1 MISFLRGRA
10 VNTGTDHVVIDVGG
24 IGYKVFV
31 PTTVIGK
38 AADPQQDITL
48 HTYLHV
54 REDAMQLFGFMA
66 ESDRGIFELLLQVSG
81 IGPKVALA
89 VLSATTVPSLVQ
101 AVINEQVNVL
111 TQIPGVGKKMAQRV
125 IVELKDKFAKIDVGG
140 DGESGMTE
148 FVPGPEDTAGD
159 ALQALAALGY
169 NPAEAKK
176 ALAKVVAGNKD
187 LALEETV
194 RLALKELGR

>member
-1 MISFLRGRA
+1 MISFLRGRI
-10 VNTGTDHVVIDVGG
+10 VSTGIDHVVIDLGG

-31 PTTVIGK
+31 PTTVISK
-38 AADPQQDITL
+38 AVDSQMEITL

-54 REDAMQLFGFMA
+54 REDAMQLFGFKA

-81 IGPKVALA
+81 IGPRLALA
-89 VLSATTVPSLVQ
+89 VLSAVTVPSLVQ

-125 IVELKDKFAKIDVGG
+125 IVELKDKFAKIDIG
-140 DGESGMTE
+140 DDSGITE
-148 FVPGPEDTAGD
+148 IVPGSEDTAGD
-159 ALQALAALGY
+159 AMQALAALGY
-169 NPAEAKK
+169 HPAEAKK
-176 ALAKVVAGNKD
+176 ALAKVASGNKG
-187 LALEETV
+187 LALEEIV

>member
-1 MISFLRGRA
+1 MISFLRGRT

-89 VLSATTVPSLVQ
+89 VLSATTVPSLIQ

-125 IVELKDKFAKIDVGG
+125 IVELKDKFAKIDV
-140 DGESGMTE
+140 DGNNGMTE

>member
-140 DGESGMTE
+140 DGDSGMTE

>member
-1 MISFLRGRA
+1 MISFLRGRT

-31 PTTVIGK
+31 PTSVIGK
-38 AADPQQDITL
+38 AAEPQQDITL

-140 DGESGMTE
+140 DSGITE
-148 FVPGPEDTAGD
+148 FVPGPEDNAGD

-176 ALAKVVAGNKD
+176 ALAKVVSGNKD

>member
-1 MISFLRGRA
+1 
-10 VNTGTDHVVIDVGG
+10 
-24 IGYKVFV
+24 
-31 PTTVIGK
+31 
-38 AADPQQDITL
+38 
-48 HTYLHV
+48 
-54 REDAMQLFGFMA
+54 MQLFGFMA

>member
-1 MISFLRGRA
+1 MISFLRGKT

-38 AADPQQDITL
+38 AAEPQQDITL